1 MAFYILTPCC
11 DDQHPVFLKA
21 STGNPPLA
29 NGVYVYTGSPTLCYN
44 YLELINEVPVPA
56 SSCMIP
62 NRCYQVTYNAGT
74 EDPAWEEIPFPYDD
88 FTLTASN
95 NCETALEEECP
106 CTTPPDPL
114 YHAYILQ
121 NCCGGEPIPVYTI
134 VDEITLGLNVYTGT
148 TAPDVPE
155 GCYTVTLGTVPPA
168 PLLPNGS
175 LVEAFNFTQDPGI
188 DCESLE
194 CTVYCDPCTC
204 VRFKW
209 VEKTQIGPDIT
220 ISFYDCT
227 KPEPQVVDVTLS
239 KIRGISTEKVCFTQ
253 LITPPSPNWVVEEFG
268 NCVLS
273 NGEFDCPGCYRLEDC
288 AGIADDIF
296 SLDPNLSTYADTNQS
311 ITIVGSDVCWRVFS
325 SAESCECAIATTLS
339 GVFYNCQA
347 CNQRK
352 SYKLTECTTGEI
364 IYTTTDLSKYEFVY
378 INIDCPGCWYVE
390 PIDIIPPTTQPVTVT
405 VGFESC
411 EICNATFYRLTDCLG
426 VKDDIVTI
434 TDLSDHV
441 GKVIKIK
448 YCPDVCWEVAVT
460 DPTTIT
466 GEVIF
471 DTEYEGCPECFLT
484 FTPQC
489 VTFTNNSNTSDS
501 VTYTDI
507 NANVVKVDI
516 DGKGTTPKICALN
529 WGVNTAVI
537 TVNIF
542 GECVNG
548 ECPLPPQPK
557 RKVTPGYNTATCS
570 NDYYEKVECNFS
582 EWMYKDALSKRY
594 GITNCCPEELTK
606 WLIKHEML
614 MLEVLVN
621 PDYECSPINTCG
633 CPQPCDCGYINMTT
647 TNTTCGN

>member
-1 MAFYILTPCC
+1 MAAYYLLTPCC
-11 DDQHPVFLKA
+11 NEPHPLYLKPG
-21 STGNPPLA
+21 SEPSPLVD
-29 NGVYVYTGSPTLCYN
+29 GVYNYSGPLDTVCFPVTQTEEVCLITGRCYKLEYTEDSPYDVSSWDTIPVANLTYTGDLNCSSEPT
-44 YLELINEVPVPA
+44 A
-56 SSCMIP
+56 
-62 NRCYQVTYNAGT
+62 
-74 EDPAWEEIPFPYDD
+74 
-88 FTLTASN
+88 
-95 NCETALEEECP
+95 ECP
-106 CTTPPDPL
+106 CTSAPNPV
-114 YHAYILQ
+114 YHVYQIQ
-121 NCCGGEPIPVYTI
+121 NCCGGSVIQVYTV
-134 VDEITLGLNVYTGT
+134 VDEITEGVNVYNG
-148 TAPDVPE
+148 DEGYINIPE
-155 GCYTVTLGTVPPA
+155 GCYTVTEVQGPIIGPPS
-168 PLLPNGS
+168 GS
-175 LVEAFNFTQDPGI
+175 LVEASNFTQDPGI

-347 CNQRK
+347 CNQRQ

-364 IYTTTDLSKYEFVY
+364 IYTTTDLSQYEFVY

-411 EICNATFYRLTDCLG
+411 EICNATFYILTDCLG

-434 TDLSDHV
+434 TDLSDYV

-621 PDYECSPINTCG
+621 PDYECSPTNTCG
-633 CPQPCDCGYINMTT
+633 CPQPCDCGYISMTT